1 MAIPMFSSPIISLPI
16 RAGMI
21 FAIAVGIY
29 SGLKISQIP
38 VNPAEI
44 IAGIISEFVLALIVF
59 TTVRTFFLGP
69 QLAGE
74 TAGFQIGFGLVA
86 LTRPLEEESGS
97 VLGEFFFLTAVVIF
111 FILDLHIGFLWGIK
125 KSFELVPPFAMIRP
139 HHAEEIIMTRMR
151 EAFSA
156 AVQISLPLIIVLFI
170 LEIQIAIVSRTIP
183 QFNIFVIG
191 FPAKILVGILV
202 LTFIFDRIA
211 FLIGEF
217 VKEFIDTFSDILK
230 VVI

>member
-1 MAIPMFSSPIISLPI
+1 MFSSPIISFPI
-16 RAGMI
+16 KAGMS
-21 FAIAVGIY
+21 FAVAVGIY
-29 SGLKISQIP
+29 SGLKISEIP

-44 IAGIISEFVLALIVF
+44 IAGIISEFVLALIIF
-59 TTVRTFFLGP
+59 ITIRAFFLGP

-86 LTRPLEEESGS
+86 LTRPLEEESS
-97 VLGEFFFLTAVVIF
+97 SIIGEFFFLIAVVIF

-125 KSFELVPPFAMIRP
+125 KSFELIPPFAMIQP
-139 HHAEEIIMTRMR
+139 HQAEEIVMIRMR

-156 AVQISLPLIIVLFI
+156 AVQISLPILIVLFI

-183 QFNIFVIG
+183 QFNIFVVG
-191 FPAKILVGILV
+191 FPAKILVGILI
-202 LTFIFDRIA
+202 LTFLFDRIA

-217 VKEFIDTFSDILK
+217 IKKFIDTFSDILK
-230 VVI
+230 VAL